1 MSPSPLTDFSQDLLS
16 REPIADYLTQFI
28 MTAQSTT
35 NENSIVVA
43 LDSGWGTGKTSFINM
58 WIKKLENTEDS
69 PFICVKYNAWEN
81 DDSSDALIPILC
93 SFQQI
98 IDENTEDG
106 KKTEESLTNI
116 LSTFGPSILGL
127 FTQITC
133 GVNVENAIETYKEYR
148 EKKLPDMILEEFDAR
163 QRHKALFQKLSEDI
177 RGKHTYLL
185 ICIDELDRCRP
196 TFAIETLEVVKH
208 FFDLPNVIFVF
219 SLDMQQLHRS
229 IKTVYGDIDSMG
241 YLQRFFDYQISL
253 PKPDLERF
261 LNVQLQDCEGDAF
274 TVACPL
280 LTSLA
285 KKLSLSLRTLDVI
298 CKEYVCFLKRKQNV
312 TKLSQSQFSKKYLKT
327 YLTLFCMKYADP
339 LAYLDLLSNGTTPD
353 NRLSIVWVE
362 EFVDQS
368 VIGSE
373 RMNVYNKELM
383 DTTISTIIQKCSENQ
398 QHKSIRDQFL
408 DINEYRNEL
417 NDNICELTLSN
428 AIYNNVE
435 YGEFLPQDST

>member
-35 NENSIVVA
+35 NENSRVVA

-58 WIKKLENTEDS
+58 WIKKLENTKDS

-98 IDENTEDG
+98 IDKDTEDG
-106 KKTEESLTNI
+106 KKTGESLTNI
-116 LSTFGPSILGL
+116 LSRFGPSIFGL

-133 GVNVENAIETYKEYR
+133 GVNVENVIKTYEEYR
-148 EKKLPDMILEEFDAR
+148 EKKLPDMILKEFAAR
-163 QRHKALFQKLSEDI
+163 QTHKALFQKLSEDI
-177 RGKHTYLL
+177 RGKHKYLL

-241 YLQRFFDYQISL
+241 YLQRFFDYEISL